1 MMKNAELRYQKQA
14 ILNASPTEVILKLY
28 DFAIQACY
36 KKEEKKLHEVIEVLK
51 NSLNHEYE
59 ISGSLHDLYIYCQ
72 QKASEKE
79 FEEVV
84 ELLEPVRSA
93 WHEGVVKGKE
103 KMPQINKKGIIA

>member
-1 MMKNAELRYQKQA
+1 MKNAELSYQRQA

-36 KKEEKKLHEVIEVLK
+36 KKEENRLFEVIEVLK

-59 ISGSLHDLYIYCQ
+59 ISGSLHELYNYCQ
-72 QKASEKE
+72 KKTREQK
-79 FEEVV
+79 FDEVR

-93 WHEGVVKGKE
+93 WYEGVVKGGE
-103 KMPQINKKGIIA
+103 KISSISKKGIQI